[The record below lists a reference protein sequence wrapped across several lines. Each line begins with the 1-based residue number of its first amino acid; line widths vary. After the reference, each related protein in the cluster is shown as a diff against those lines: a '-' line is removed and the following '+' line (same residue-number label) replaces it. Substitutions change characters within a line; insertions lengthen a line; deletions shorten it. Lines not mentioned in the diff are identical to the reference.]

1 MQVKDDPYPFRG
13 SRLLTT
19 GAVTAKLTP
28 AETLTE
34 FKIEWA
40 ADRSVKL
47 MIRDVTMTFS
57 T

>member
-1 MQVKDDPYPFRG
+1 MKNPSADRWELQ
-13 SRLLTT
+13 
-19 GAVTAKLTP
+19 TAKLTP
-28 AETLTE
+28 AETLIELRTE
-34 FKIEWA
+34 WV